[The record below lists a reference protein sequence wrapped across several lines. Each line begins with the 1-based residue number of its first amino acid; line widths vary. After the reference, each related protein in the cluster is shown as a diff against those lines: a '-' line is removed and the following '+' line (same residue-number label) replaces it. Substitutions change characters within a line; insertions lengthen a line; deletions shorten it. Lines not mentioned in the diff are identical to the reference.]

1 MSESNIMSANTTIEL
16 KCNWDGDFEL
26 IEPDG
31 TLITYKREEWHEV
44 QNHLFSL
51 VRAPA
56 GDPK

>member
-1 MSESNIMSANTTIEL
+1 MSANTTIEL